1 MLWVSQAKV
10 DAGNEDLEARDAARW
25 EAVEEATELL
35 VAGEHA
41 RVLGLLRS
49 VIEHDPGNAYAYYYL
64 GTALFEL
71 ERYDAARDAY
81 RAAVTAAPR
90 YLGARVALVHALRLS
105 GDGDAATA
113 EAREAL
119 RQHPEDPDAIFALGL
134 ALAARGERREAV
146 RALRRFLGT
155 NPEVEVQ
162 LDTQGIIDLLH
173 QGAEGEPLIWK

>member
-1 MLWVSQAKV
+1 M
-10 DAGNEDLEARDAARW
+10 DAGERDHARDAARW

-35 VAGEHA
+35 VVGELP
-41 RVLGLLRS
+41 RVLELLRS
-49 VIEHDPGNAYAYYYL
+49 VLEKDPQNAYAYYYL

-81 RAAVTAAPR
+81 RAAVMAAPR
-90 YLGARVALVHALRLS
+90 YLGARVALVHALRLL

-119 RQHPEDPDAIFALGL
+119 RLYPDDADAIFALGL

-146 RALRRFLGT
+146 RVLRQFLAT
-155 NPEVEVQ
+155 SPEVEVQ
-162 LDTQGIIDLLH
+162 LDTQGIIDLLE
-173 QGAEGEPLIWK
+173 QGPDGEPLIWK